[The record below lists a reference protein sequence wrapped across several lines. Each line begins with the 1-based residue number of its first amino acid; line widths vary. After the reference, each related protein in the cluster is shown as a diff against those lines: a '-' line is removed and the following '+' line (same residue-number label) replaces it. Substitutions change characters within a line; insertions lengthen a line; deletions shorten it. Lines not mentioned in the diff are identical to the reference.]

1 MVLAEK
7 KSGHEKGG
15 TVKLLS
21 SQDEVLLL
29 AVIKLGKDAY
39 GVTIRRA
46 VSEATGQNWSIGAIY
61 DPLYRMEKRGFIESF
76 LSVPTSERGGR
87 SKRIFKITNLG
98 VKALME
104 SKLVKDGMWKAIGDL
119 ASTESR

>member
-1 MVLAEK
+1 M
-7 KSGHEKGG
+7 
-15 TVKLLS
+15 KLLS

-61 DPLYRMEKRGFIESF
+61 DPLYRMEKRGFVESF

-98 VKALME
+98 VQALVE
-104 SKLVKDGMWKAIGDL
+104 NKRVKDGMWETVGDL
-119 ASTESR
+119 AAAKSR

>member
-1 MVLAEK
+1 
-7 KSGHEKGG
+7 
-15 TVKLLS
+15 VKLLS

-61 DPLYRMEKRGFIESF
+61 DPLYRMEKRGFIESS
-76 LSVPTSERGGR
+76 LSDPTSERGGR
-87 SKRIFKITNLG
+87 SKRIFKVTHLG
-98 VKALME
+98 VRMLLENKQ
-104 SKLVKDGMWKAIGDL
+104 VKDGMWQAAGDL
-119 ASTESR
+119 AAAKSR